1 MTVASS
7 RIAVRRAAD
16 TLRNRALWMLLGL
29 VLGGLASFGL
39 QAFALNGRLVAL
51 ETEVKGLRRDLDKLK
66 P

>member
-1 MTVASS
+1 
-7 RIAVRRAAD
+7 
-16 TLRNRALWMLLGL
+16 MLLGL

-39 QAFALNGRLVAL
+39 QAFVLNGRLVAL